1 MFAINHRGRNVRTFF
16 ISLAVLTVIATPAF
30 AQSFDREVGTG
41 NVLSLRS
48 GATAAENDRFAFRQ
62 NGLHA
67 QAKVPR
73 VRRRPRARPA
83 PGPDSPGNT
92 EWWDPQL
99 D

>member
-1 MFAINHRGRNVRTFF
+1 MKTVL

-30 AQSFDREVGTG
+30 AQSFDPEVGTG
-41 NVLSLRS
+41 NVLSS
-48 GATAAENDRFAFRQ
+48 GSEPTATENDRFAVRQ

-83 PGPDSPGNT
+83 PSPNRPGNT
-92 EWWDPQL
+92 GWWDPQL

>member
-1 MFAINHRGRNVRTFF
+1 MKTFL
-16 ISLAVLTVIATPAF
+16 ITSAVLTVIAMPAF
-30 AQSFDREVGTG
+30 AQSFDPDNGTG
-41 NVLSLRS
+41 NVLSFRS
-48 GATAAENDRFAFRQ
+48 GPTATENERFSVRQ

-73 VRRRPRARPA
+73 IRRRPRARSA
-83 PGPDSPGNT
+83 PNPDSPATT